1 MQLPLH
7 YLIILIGIGLITG
20 CQSLDTR
27 PADLNAYL
35 QQFIGQNTTD
45 IQKSLDFSAL
55 GYKVS
60 QTVKTTDDEL
70 SYTILRPLSIPIS
83 GGNATVGSNAMGAP
97 VIRYDTTA
105 MPSYDVN
112 FNCTV
117 TFKLKQHIAESIQY
131 SGRAC

>member
-27 PADLNAYL
+27 PTDLNAYL

-45 IQKSLDFSAL
+45 IQKNLNFSAL

-60 QTVKTTDDEL
+60 QTVKATDDEL

-112 FNCTV
+112 FNCKI
-117 TFKLKQHIAESIQY
+117 TFKFKDGIAQSVQY
-131 SGRAC
+131 FGKAC